1 MNVKELIEKSLNGEA
16 LTDAEKKALSE
27 WQQPDVE
34 KIANDRAAKARREA
48 EADAAKAKAALD
60 AAMAQLEEL
69 KQKDA
74 ETLTTAEKSAKR
86 MEALEAQIKNLME
99 ANAKA
104 EADRARLI
112 RDGKIDKLMS
122 GINLIDGVSRDMVR
136 GTLSTLLSDVD
147 LDDEAV
153 VTGHLEQFKNANSAI
168 IAAGDFKGGGSKG
181 GQYNSTRNAPD
192 LSSLTKIAMTGK
204 ISDAKK
210 ALDDATAAVQTSRQ

>member
-1 MNVKELIEKSLNGEA
+1 MNVKELIERLLKGEA

-153 VTGHLEQFKNANSAI
+153 VTCHLEKFKNANSSI
-168 IAAGDFKGGGSKG
+168 IADGDF
-181 GQYNSTRNAPD
+181 
-192 LSSLTKIAMTGK
+192 
-204 ISDAKK
+204 
-210 ALDDATAAVQTSRQ
+210 